1 MRTEDLLADAKRRLE
16 RLYGAR
22 LRAVVLH
29 GSEARG
35 TATADSDVDLLV
47 VLASPCDAAAEVT
60 PIVDALYPLLLR
72 SDRRIDA
79 QAVDEALYRAA
90 EHQLYRTAQEEGVV
104 L

>member
-16 RLYGAR
+16 RQYGPR

-35 TATADSDVDLLV
+35 TSTPDSDVDLLV
-47 VLASPCDAAAEVT
+47 VLASPCDAAAEVG
-60 PIVDALYPLLLR
+60 PIVDALYPLVLR
-72 SDRRIDA
+72 SGRRVDA
-79 QAVDEALYRAA
+79 QAVDEAMYRAA
-90 EHQLYRTAQEEGVV
+90 AYGLYRNAQQEGVV